1 LIGWLLAGWQ
11 LLKVGVFQNIGDDG
25 RRSLTWRLQ
34 LWFSFP
40 IDRSIKLN
48 GKPRTGFFNTIGR
61 KIRNQRKKVWQLQE
75 LNLNCQI

>member
-25 RRSLTWRLQ
+25 WRSFTWRLQ

-48 GKPRTGFFNTIGR
+48 GKPRTGFFLLQLVGKFVI
-61 KIRNQRKKVWQLQE
+61 KEKKFGNCK
-75 LNLNCQI
+75 NLI